1 MTDEI
6 KDTGVVSKEVTDKA
20 IEDLS
25 KSEYAQVNRIPLIK
39 GEYRQEMLIKLKDLF
54 MQELYKAVQDE
65 EEACKKAGIEPQ
77 MKGDNLKMVEALVE
91 ASPNWF
97 FLEALWEYLF
107 KDNYIPTPAELAT
120 RANKLNDNL
129 GKLEL

>member
-1 MTDEI
+1 MTDEL
-6 KDTGVVSKEVTDKA
+6 KDTGVVSQDVTDKA
-20 IEDLS
+20 IEDMS
-25 KSEYAQVNRIPLIK
+25 KSDYAKLNRIPLIK
-39 GEYRQEMLIKLKDLF
+39 GEYRQEMLLKLKDLF

-77 MKGDNLKMVEALVE
+77 MTGDNLKMVEALVE

-97 FLEALWEYLF
+97 YLEALWEYLF
-107 KDNYIPTPAELAT
+107 KDNYIPTPLELKR